1 MQRGIPRRAHS
12 TARRALPDFEVLTMK
27 EKPEISSS
35 HTGLHAASV
44 SVGGDE
50 KSPEARGLSQTM
62 RDQARTKRNAGRKTK
77 DRCKAPVRQTGANG
91 QARESS
97 SLNEPLAGANAN
109 GKRNGRELA
118 GENAAASD
126 DATGTPHA
134 GDAAPPSAAACTGRD
149 ACAEV
154 AVNGFAAA
162 HGEVSGTV
170 DDRRPHAPE
179 DLSNMKK
186 NETAARSGK
195 AETTGTKEYPSGID
209 EPLAFDAPGFV
220 DEMHARVNLYEVGRD
235 FLKSQ
240 DLKIRQRTWE
250 FLLDMKF
257 GRGAPVTVEEPT
269 CIDWELPKPKE

>member
-1 MQRGIPRRAHS
+1 
-12 TARRALPDFEVLTMK
+12 MK

-35 HTGLHAASV
+35 RTGLHAASV

-62 RDQARTKRNAGRKTK
+62 RAPARTKRNAGQKTK
-77 DRCKAPVRQTGANG
+77 DRCSARVGQTGANG
-91 QARESS
+91 QAGESS
-97 SLNEPLAGANAN
+97 SLNEPLARANAN
-109 GKRNGRELA
+109 GKRNGREIA

-134 GDAAPPSAAACTGRD
+134 GDAAPPSAAACSGRD

-179 DLSNMKK
+179 DLSDMKK
-186 NETAARSGK
+186 KETATRSGK
-195 AETTGTKEYPSGID
+195 AETAGTKEYPPGID

-220 DEMHARVNLYEVGRD
+220 DEMHARVSLYAVYQD
-235 FLKSQ
+235 LLKSQ
-240 DLKIRQRTWE
+240 DAKVQQRAIE
-250 FLLDMKF
+250 FLIEMKYGKDAAASAEETPRIDF
-257 GRGAPVTVEEPT
+257 G
-269 CIDWELPKPKE
+269 DLPRPQR

>member
-1 MQRGIPRRAHS
+1 
-12 TARRALPDFEVLTMK
+12 MK

-62 RDQARTKRNAGRKTK
+62 RDPARTKRSASQKTK
-77 DRCKAPVRQTGANG
+77 DRCNAPVRQTGANG

-118 GENAAASD
+118 GENAAAPD
-126 DATGTPHA
+126 DATGTTHA

-162 HGEVSGTV
+162 HEEVSGTV
-170 DDRRPHAPE
+170 DDRRPPAPE
-179 DLSNMKK
+179 DLSDMRKK
-186 NETAARSGK
+186 ETAARSGK
-195 AETTGTKEYPSGID
+195 AETAGTKEYPPGID

-220 DEMHARVNLYEVGRD
+220 DEIHARVNLYEVYKDLLNSRD
-235 FLKSQ
+235 PKV
-240 DLKIRQRTWE
+240 KQRATE
-250 FLLDMKF
+250 FLIEMKYGKGAATNAEEAPRIDF
-257 GRGAPVTVEEPT
+257 G
-269 CIDWELPKPKE
+269 DLPRPQR